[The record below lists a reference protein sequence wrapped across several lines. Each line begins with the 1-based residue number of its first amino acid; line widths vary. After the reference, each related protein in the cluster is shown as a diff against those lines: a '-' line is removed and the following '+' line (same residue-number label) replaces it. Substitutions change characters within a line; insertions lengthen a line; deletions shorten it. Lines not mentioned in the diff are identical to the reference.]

1 VINSSRERRRTD
13 ARPHPCRDRA
23 GGSSGQQLP
32 EKVIAMRLV
41 RTLAVS
47 SLAAVVLALAAAPAG
62 AQEAP
67 TLVDV
72 RAGRHPGF
80 DRVVFEFRG
89 AVPEHRVDYVDQ
101 LVQDG
106 SGNPVA
112 VAGAADL
119 EVVFEGANAH
129 DLDGGTPTVSPRR
142 FSPGLPAVKELAQ
155 VGDFEAVVSYGI
167 GVDRER
173 PITVSTLSGPSR
185 LVVDV
190 STSGSGGAS
199 GGDDGSGSLPFT
211 GSRAPE
217 LLVTGLAL
225 LATGAVALAL
235 ARHTRTA

>member
-1 VINSSRERRRTD
+1 MHARIRAVTATEDSLASSF
-13 ARPHPCRDRA
+13 
-23 GGSSGQQLP
+23 P
-32 EKVIAMRLV
+32 EKVIVMRLV
-41 RTLAVS
+41 RTLVVS
-47 SLAAVVLALAAAPAG
+47 CLAAVVLALAAAPAG

-89 AVPEHRVDYVDQ
+89 AVPEHRIDYVDQ

-119 EVVFEGANAH
+119 EVVLEGANAH
-129 DLDGGTPTVSPRR
+129 DVDGTPTVSPRR

-167 GVDRER
+167 GVDSER

-190 STSGSGGAS
+190 STAGVGGST
-199 GGDDGSGSLPFT
+199 GDDGSGSLPFT
-211 GSRAPE
+211 GSRTPE

-225 LATGAVALAL
+225 LATGAAVLAL